1 MVIFDDSF
9 SFIDDETIAA
19 AATAAATAAAI
30 AAASA
35 ASPRFCLFIENH
47 HQLKSK
53 FVVNGFLGDDRVYFS
68 SLSLPLAHTP
78 FTLLTASSLRF
89 PIQLPWFIV
98 LLCRPQFHVQKQLS
112 TYGLTYTL
120 FSQRKANTCPIGGHA
135 LLAGALQ

>member
-47 HQLKSK
+47 H
-53 FVVNGFLGDDRVYFS
+53 
-68 SLSLPLAHTP
+68 
-78 FTLLTASSLRF
+78 
-89 PIQLPWFIV
+89 
-98 LLCRPQFHVQKQLS
+98 
-112 TYGLTYTL
+112 
-120 FSQRKANTCPIGGHA
+120 
-135 LLAGALQ
+135 